1 MERPFDYDSYSYSE
15 TDCDLLRRTNKYK
28 DNYKDIYENTTNF
41 YKGKNEVCNFEFF
54 FFLMNMRHNSHTEE
68 NAIQTKFMNIYIYI
82 YIETERERER
92 EREKCYVHN
101 IFTTN
106 LKWLVGCYC

>member
-28 DNYKDIYENTTNF
+28 NNYKDIYENTTNF

-54 FFLMNMRHNSHTEE
+54 FFFNEH
-68 NAIQTKFMNIYIYI
+68 
-82 YIETERERER
+82 ET
-92 EREKCYVHN
+92 
-101 IFTTN
+101 
-106 LKWLVGCYC
+106 